1 MKRSK
6 VFMTIILVLVAIFIS
21 SSMMITVNAEEPSQQ
36 FIVDE
41 LHGKGT
47 LSIIKFKHSDEQ
59 VFCID
64 RKIAHPS
71 ENTVYEL
78 GATPDDVNLETLQ
91 KVFYVIEK
99 HKVDNLEFRGAAQIF
114 LWSATEN
121 IAMKNWIQLYIGT
134 DNAMTY
140 YETMLNDFD
149 TLTEFDKY
157 DIQFYYSEGYQRL
170 AGYTVSKFED
180 EKPINPPID
189 ETEPTLPP
197 DEEPSVPD
205 SDTSSDT
212 EEQPT
217 PDDTEPIEPE
227 ILPSEPPYYP
237 EAPQTSDNSNVML
250 YVILLITSL
259 IGIVALSLWNRK
271 S

>member
-41 LHGKGT
+41 LNGKGT

-157 DIQFYYSEGYQRL
+157 DIQFYEYDSNKPANISENGGFQRL
-170 AGYTVSKFED
+170 MGYTV
-180 EKPINPPID
+180 
-189 ETEPTLPP
+189 
-197 DEEPSVPD
+197 
-205 SDTSSDT
+205 
-212 EEQPT
+212 
-217 PDDTEPIEPE
+217 PE
-227 ILPSEPPYYP
+227 SE
-237 EAPQTSDNSNVML
+237 
-250 YVILLITSL
+250 
-259 IGIVALSLWNRK
+259 
-271 S
+271 